1 MDGVPVAAFAG
12 VFGGGEGDVLSPLLL
27 RASYPG
33 EPWCEL
39 SGDEGL
45 SMSQGMNSWWNL
57 KGGWADTVLVQE
69 VGSA

>member
-1 MDGVPVAAFAG
+1 MGIFA
-12 VFGGGEGDVLSPLLL
+12 GGEGDTLSPLLL

-45 SMSQGMNSWWNL
+45 SMSQGRDSWQGL
-57 KGGWADTVLVQE
+57 KGGWVDTML
-69 VGSA
+69 A